1 MSDVQHHV
9 EEVKCVL
16 SSTIHQNDLS
26 IIVNLIKLSYENGY
40 QNGVIDSQEEIF
52 NNIGNYGL

>member
-1 MSDVQHHV
+1 M
-9 EEVKCVL
+9 KCVL

-26 IIVNLIKLSYENGY
+26 IIVNLIKLTYENGY

>member
-1 MSDVQHHV
+1 MSDVQHHI
-9 EEVKCVL
+9 EEAKCIL
-16 SSTIHQNDLS
+16 SSTTHPNDLS
-26 IIVNLIKLSYENGY
+26 MLINLIKSAYEKGY